1 MVGLSRNPN
10 KTSHQVAKYLQD
22 QGYMIIAINPTADQ
36 ILGEKAY
43 KSLLD
48 LPLETQ
54 KSLEIIDIFRPSEG
68 VLSIVDQTV
77 KMKERHKKLYV
88 VWMQLGIINEEA
100 AEKAKKAGL
109 IVIMNKCIMM
119 EHGQLFGEDR
129 ELEKIRAKKMQ
140 DLAEKMNPAE
150 KTSTPIKVTDA
161 NFDETIKRLSLFVI
175 DCWAAWC
182 GPCRMIS
189 PIINE
194 LAREY
199 AGEIVFGKL
208 NVDENPETA
217 KRFNIMGIPTLLV
230 MKNGVEVD
238 RLVGV
243 APKMMIE
250 SKLKKHI

>member
-1 MVGLSRNPN
+1 
-10 KTSHQVAKYLQD
+10 
-22 QGYMIIAINPTADQ
+22 
-36 ILGEKAY
+36 
-43 KSLLD
+43 
-48 LPLETQ
+48 
-54 KSLEIIDIFRPSEG
+54 
-68 VLSIVDQTV
+68 
-77 KMKERHKKLYV
+77 MKEKYGKLYV

-109 IVIMNKCIMM
+109 IVVMNKCIMM
-119 EHGQLFGEDR
+119 EHGRLFGEDR
-129 ELEKIRAKKMQ
+129 ELEKIRVEKMQ
-140 DLAEKMNPAE
+140 ELAEKMDAAG

-161 NFDETIKRLSLFVI
+161 DFDETIKKHSLIAI

-199 AGEIVFGKL
+199 AGKIVFGKL

-217 KRFNIMGIPTLLV
+217 TRFNVMGIPTLLV
-230 MKNGVEVD
+230 MKDGVEVD

-250 SKLKKHI
+250 SRLKKHI